1 MLQKVIEFVGG
12 PLDGR
17 RMPFA
22 DLYSLLPETFVT
34 TQISASLYRE
44 ARYEVRITAKPSG
57 HIYFRYVHTGSKGTA
72 TIRTRRKQK

>member
-34 TQISASLYRE
+34 TQISPSLYRV
-44 ARYEVRITAKPSG
+44 ARYEVRITARPSG
-57 HIYFRYVHTGSKGTA
+57 FVYFRYVHTSSRDTA
-72 TIRTRRKQK
+72 TMRTRRN